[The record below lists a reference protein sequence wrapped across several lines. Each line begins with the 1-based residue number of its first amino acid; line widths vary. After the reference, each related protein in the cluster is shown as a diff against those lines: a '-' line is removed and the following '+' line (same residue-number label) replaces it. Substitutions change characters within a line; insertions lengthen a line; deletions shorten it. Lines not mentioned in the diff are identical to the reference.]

1 MNLIRERAGIPAL
14 KEGLSK
20 EEMRAAI
27 QQERRVEFNCEGIR
41 FHDLRRWKIAD
52 KYLGGKLYGMNH
64 DGSEKSDDVNNP
76 KAFYKRTYYKSR
88 TFNKRMY
95 LWPVPQAQMDINP
108 NLRQAPD
115 INK

>member
-1 MNLIRERAGIPAL
+1 MKYKDDFTIGKDGVPICKAGR
-14 KEGLSK
+14 K
-20 EEMRAAI
+20 
-27 QQERRVEFNCEGIR
+27 
-41 FHDLRRWKIAD
+41 
-52 KYLGGKLYGMNH
+52 MNH

-108 NLRQAPD
+108 NLRQAPGY
-115 INK
+115 